1 MGDRHSISAT
11 TEAERTSSAPR
22 VALIWL
28 AATMTASSLP
38 VGVLIAQLFPLAPF
52 LWVVLLA
59 SALFAA
65 VGIISIPGFVYGI
78 PTMAVSGRVFG
89 KPVNK
94 LISLSNWMSQLGWQA
109 VVLVLVVYILRSVFD
124 SYGLLPANTS
134 IYYALVLAVLGNF
147 VVPIIGYKAIVT
159 AQTAGALFLALF
171 AIAILVYLHGG
182 QALSMTPAVGH
193 FDGIQ
198 TLGGTSLALMG
209 GAFSWTMFASDY
221 SRYVRR
227 DTSLAGMALWPS
239 LGGFAGGGLILALA
253 ITLYV
258 HGGIQVGPAGI
269 SITAT
274 GLGTSALYLGFCT
287 FAILGLL
294 ASNFLN
300 SYSSAFSLAVVVGKD
315 LNRKKFTAL
324 DAVLATL
331 VGIYMLFVAPSFWD
345 SFQTFLDLLIIVAAP
360 WTGVMITY
368 VLWDVLPEA
377 RGGLSRLLH
386 RRANVWVFVIGVAVT
401 VFFSNNPLWE
411 GYGAHLLHGTDI
423 SPLVGVATTI
433 VASILYRVLF
443 CHHTATDE
451 QGQASALSKLVVS
464 KIIQMGTDDGKNI

>member
-11 TEAERTSSAPR
+11 TAAERTSSAPH

-59 SALFAA
+59 STLFAA
-65 VGIISIPGFVYGI
+65 VGILSIPGFVYGI
-78 PTMAVSGRVFG
+78 PTMAVSARVFG

-94 LISLSNWMSQLGWQA
+94 LISLSNWLSQLGWQA

-124 SYGLLPANTS
+124 SYGLVPANSS
-134 IYYALVLAVLGNF
+134 IYYALVLAILGNF

-159 AQTAGALFLALF
+159 AQTVGALFLALF

-182 QALSMTPAVGH
+182 QALPMLSAAGH

-198 TLGGTSLALMG
+198 TLGGISLALMG

-227 DTSLAGMALWPS
+227 DTSLTKMALWPS
-239 LGGFAGGGLILALA
+239 LGGFAGGSLILALA

-258 HGGIQVGPAGI
+258 HGGIQVGPAGLTI
-269 SITAT
+269 MAT

-315 LNRKKFTAL
+315 LDRKKVTVL
-324 DAVLATL
+324 DALLATL

-360 WTGVMITY
+360 WTGVMIMY

-377 RGGLSRLLH
+377 RGGLSRLPH
-386 RRANVWVFVIGVAVT
+386 GRANVWVLAIGVAVT
-401 VFFSNNPLWE
+401 VLFSNNPLWE
-411 GYGAHLLHGTDI
+411 GYGAHLLHGIDI
-423 SPLVGVATTI
+423 SPLAGVTTTI
-433 VASILYRVLF
+433 VVSASYRILF
-443 CHHTATDE
+443 GPNTATNE
-451 QGQASALSKLVVS
+451 QERMKSLSKAAVS
-464 KIIQMGTDDGKNI
+464 KVPD

>member
-1 MGDRHSISAT
+1 
-11 TEAERTSSAPR
+11 
-22 VALIWL
+22 
-28 AATMTASSLP
+28 MTASSLP

-59 SALFAA
+59 STLFAA
-65 VGIISIPGFVYGI
+65 VGILSIPGFVYGI
-78 PTMAVSGRVFG
+78 PTMAVSARVFG
-89 KPVNK
+89 KSVNK
-94 LISLSNWMSQLGWQA
+94 LISLSNWLSQLGWQA

-124 SYGLLPANTS
+124 SYGLVPANSS
-134 IYYALVLAVLGNF
+134 IYYALVLAILGNF

-159 AQTAGALFLALF
+159 AQTVGALFLALF

-182 QALSMTPAVGH
+182 QALPMLSAVGL

-198 TLGGTSLALMG
+198 TLGGISLALMG

-227 DTSLAGMALWPS
+227 DTSLTKMALWPS
-239 LGGFAGGGLILALA
+239 LGGFAGGSLILALA

-258 HGGIQVGPAGI
+258 HGGIQVGPAGLTI
-269 SITAT
+269 MAT

-315 LNRKKFTAL
+315 LDRKKVTVL
-324 DAVLATL
+324 DALLATL

-345 SFQTFLDLLIIVAAP
+345 SFQAFLDLLIIVAAP
-360 WTGVMITY
+360 WTGVMIMY

-377 RGGLSRLLH
+377 RGGLNRLPH
-386 RRANVWVFVIGVAVT
+386 RRANVWVLAIGVTGT
-401 VFFSNNPLWE
+401 VVFSNNPIWE

-423 SPLVGVATTI
+423 SPLVGVVTTM

-443 CHHTATDE
+443 CHQTIPDE
-451 QGQASALSKLVVS
+451 QGRVGTLSKPVVR
-464 KIIQMGTDDGKNI
+464 KITD

>member
-38 VGVLIAQLFPLAPF
+38 VGVLIAQLFPMAPF

-78 PTMAVSGRVFG
+78 PTMAVSARVFG
-89 KPVNK
+89 RSVNK

-124 SYGLLPANTS
+124 SYSFLPANTS
-134 IYYALVLAVLGNF
+134 IYYALVLAVFGNF
-147 VVPIIGYKAIVT
+147 VVPIIGYRAIVT
-159 AQTAGALFLALF
+159 AQTVGALFLALF
-171 AIAILVYLHGG
+171 AMAILVYLHGG
-182 QALSMTPAVGH
+182 QALSMTHALGR
-193 FDGIQ
+193 FDGLQ
-198 TLGGTSLALMG
+198 TLGGIALALMG

-227 DTSLAGMALWPS
+227 DTSLTQMALWPS

-258 HGGIQVGPAGI
+258 HGGVQVGPAGI

-274 GLGTSALYLGFCT
+274 GLGTSVLYLGFCT

-300 SYSSAFSLAVVVGKD
+300 SYSSAFSLAVVIGKD
-315 LNRKKFTAL
+315 LDRKKFTVL
-324 DAVLATL
+324 DALLATL
-331 VGIYMLFVAPSFWD
+331 VGIYILFVAPSFWD

-377 RGGLSRLLH
+377 RGGLSRLPH
-386 RRANVWVFVIGVAVT
+386 RRVNVWVLAIGVAVT
-401 VFFSNNPLWE
+401 VLFSNNLIWE
-411 GYGAHLLHGTDI
+411 GYGVQLLHGTDI

-433 VASILYRVLF
+433 AASILYRVLF

-451 QGQASALSKLVVS
+451 QERVSALSTPVVS
-464 KIIQMGTDDGKNI
+464 KITDEGANGYR

>member
-1 MGDRHSISAT
+1 MSDRHSISAT
-11 TEAERTSSAPR
+11 TAAERTSSAPH

-59 SALFAA
+59 STLFAA
-65 VGIISIPGFVYGI
+65 VGILSIPGFVYGI
-78 PTMAVSGRVFG
+78 PTMAVSARVFG

-94 LISLSNWMSQLGWQA
+94 LISLSNWLSQLGWQA

-124 SYGLLPANTS
+124 SYGLVPANSS
-134 IYYALVLAVLGNF
+134 IYYALVLAILGNF

-159 AQTAGALFLALF
+159 AQTVGALFLALF

-182 QALSMTPAVGH
+182 QALPMLSAVGH

-198 TLGGTSLALMG
+198 TLGGISLALMG

-227 DTSLAGMALWPS
+227 DTSLTKMALWPS
-239 LGGFAGGGLILALA
+239 LGGFAGGSLILALA

-258 HGGIQVGPAGI
+258 HGGIQVGPAGLTI
-269 SITAT
+269 MAT

-315 LNRKKFTAL
+315 LDRKKVTVL
-324 DAVLATL
+324 DALLATL

-360 WTGVMITY
+360 WTGVMIMY

-377 RGGLSRLLH
+377 RGGLSRLPH
-386 RRANVWVFVIGVAVT
+386 GRANVWVLAIGVAVT
-401 VFFSNNPLWE
+401 VLFSNNPLWE
-411 GYGAHLLHGTDI
+411 GYGAHLLHGIDI
-423 SPLVGVATTI
+423 SPLAGVATTI
-433 VASILYRVLF
+433 VVSASYRILF
-443 CHHTATDE
+443 GHNAATDE
-451 QGQASALSKLVVS
+451 QGRMKALSKAAVS
-464 KIIQMGTDDGKNI
+464 KVPD

>member
-11 TEAERTSSAPR
+11 TAAERTSSAPH

-59 SALFAA
+59 SILFAA
-65 VGIISIPGFVYGI
+65 VGILSIPGFVYGI
-78 PTMAVSGRVFG
+78 PTMAVSARVFG

-94 LISLSNWMSQLGWQA
+94 LISLSNWLSQLGWQA
-109 VVLVLVVYILRSVFD
+109 VVLVLVVYILRSIFD
-124 SYGLLPANTS
+124 SYGLVPANSS
-134 IYYALVLAVLGNF
+134 IYYALVLAIMGNF
-147 VVPIIGYKAIVT
+147 VVPIIGYKAIVS
-159 AQTAGALFLALF
+159 AQTVGALFLALF

-182 QALSMTPAVGH
+182 QALLMHSAVGH
-193 FDGIQ
+193 FDGTQI
-198 TLGGTSLALMG
+198 LGGISLALMG

-221 SRYVRR
+221 SRYVRS
-227 DTSLAGMALWPS
+227 DTSLTKMAVWPS

-258 HGGIQVGPAGI
+258 HGGIHVGPAGLTI
-269 SITAT
+269 MAT

-315 LNRKKFTAL
+315 LDRKKVTVL
-324 DAVLATL
+324 DALLATL

-360 WTGVMITY
+360 WTGVMIMY

-377 RGGLSRLLH
+377 RGGLSRLPH
-386 RRANVWVFVIGVAVT
+386 GRANVWVLAIGVAVT
-401 VFFSNNPLWE
+401 VLFSNNPLWE
-411 GYGAHLLHGTDI
+411 GYGAHLLHGIDI
-423 SPLVGVATTI
+423 SPLAGVATTI
-433 VASILYRVLF
+433 VVSASYRILF
-443 CHHTATDE
+443 GHNTATDE
-451 QGQASALSKLVVS
+451 QGRMKALSKAAVS
-464 KIIQMGTDDGKNI
+464 KVPD

>member
-11 TEAERTSSAPR
+11 TAAERTSSAPHI
-22 VALIWL
+22 ALIWL

-59 SALFAA
+59 STLFAA
-65 VGIISIPGFVYGI
+65 VGILSIPGFVYGI
-78 PTMAVSGRVFG
+78 PTMAVSARVFG
-89 KPVNK
+89 KSVNK
-94 LISLSNWMSQLGWQA
+94 LISLSNWLSQLGWQA

-124 SYGLLPANTS
+124 SYGLVPANSS
-134 IYYALVLAVLGNF
+134 IYYALVLAILGNF

-159 AQTAGALFLALF
+159 AQTVGALFLALF

-182 QALSMTPAVGH
+182 QALPMLSAAGH

-198 TLGGTSLALMG
+198 TLGGISLALMG

-227 DTSLAGMALWPS
+227 DTSLTKMALWPS
-239 LGGFAGGGLILALA
+239 LGGFAGGSLILALA

-258 HGGIQVGPAGI
+258 HGGIQVGPAGLTI
-269 SITAT
+269 MAT

-315 LNRKKFTAL
+315 LDRKKVTVL
-324 DAVLATL
+324 DALLATL

-360 WTGVMITY
+360 WTGVMIMY

-377 RGGLSRLLH
+377 RGGLSRLPH
-386 RRANVWVFVIGVAVT
+386 GRANVWVLAIGVAVT
-401 VFFSNNPLWE
+401 VLFSNNPLWK
-411 GYGAHLLHGTDI
+411 GYGAHLLHGIDI
-423 SPLVGVATTI
+423 SPLAGVTTTI
-433 VASILYRVLF
+433 VVSASYRILF
-443 CHHTATDE
+443 GPNTATNE
-451 QGQASALSKLVVS
+451 QERMKSLSKAAVS
-464 KIIQMGTDDGKNI
+464 KVPD

>member
-11 TEAERTSSAPR
+11 TAAERTSSAPH

-59 SALFAA
+59 STLFAA
-65 VGIISIPGFVYGI
+65 VGILSIPGFVYGI
-78 PTMAVSGRVFG
+78 PTMAVSARVFG

-94 LISLSNWMSQLGWQA
+94 LISLSNWLSQLGWQA

-124 SYGLLPANTS
+124 SYGLVPANSS
-134 IYYALVLAVLGNF
+134 IYYALVLAILGNF

-159 AQTAGALFLALF
+159 AQTVGALFLALF

-182 QALSMTPAVGH
+182 QALPMLSAAGH

-198 TLGGTSLALMG
+198 TLGGISLALMG

-227 DTSLAGMALWPS
+227 DTSLTKMALWPS
-239 LGGFAGGGLILALA
+239 LGGFAGGSLILALA

-258 HGGIQVGPAGI
+258 HGGIQVGPAGLTI
-269 SITAT
+269 MAT

-315 LNRKKFTAL
+315 LDRKKVTVL
-324 DAVLATL
+324 DALLATL

-360 WTGVMITY
+360 WTGVMIMY

-377 RGGLSRLLH
+377 RGGLSRLPH
-386 RRANVWVFVIGVAVT
+386 GRANVWVLAIGVAVT
-401 VFFSNNPLWE
+401 VLFSNNPLWE
-411 GYGAHLLHGTDI
+411 GYGAHLLHGIDI
-423 SPLVGVATTI
+423 SPLAGVTTTI
-433 VASILYRVLF
+433 VVSASYRILF
-443 CHHTATDE
+443 GHNAATNE
-451 QGQASALSKLVVS
+451 QGRMKSLSKAAVS
-464 KIIQMGTDDGKNI
+464 KVPD

>member
-11 TEAERTSSAPR
+11 TEAERTSSAPH

-59 SALFAA
+59 STLFAA
-65 VGIISIPGFVYGI
+65 VGILSIPGFLYGI
-78 PTMAVSGRVFG
+78 PTMAVSARVFG

-94 LISLSNWMSQLGWQA
+94 LISLSNWLSQLGWQA

-124 SYGLLPANTS
+124 SYGLAPANSS
-134 IYYALVLAVLGNF
+134 IYYALVLAILGNF

-159 AQTAGALFLALF
+159 AQTVGALFLALF

-182 QALSMTPAVGH
+182 QALPMLSAVGNI
-193 FDGIQ
+193 DGIQ
-198 TLGGTSLALMG
+198 TLGGISLALMG

-227 DTSLAGMALWPS
+227 DTSLAKMALWPS
-239 LGGFAGGGLILALA
+239 LGGFAGGSLILALA

-269 SITAT
+269 SLTAA
-274 GLGTSALYLGFCT
+274 GLGTSVLYLGFCT

-315 LNRKKFTAL
+315 LDRKKVTVL
-324 DAVLATL
+324 DALLATL
-331 VGIYMLFVAPSFWD
+331 VGIYMLFVAPSFWE

-360 WTGVMITY
+360 WTGVMIIY

-377 RGGLSRLLH
+377 RGGW
-386 RRANVWVFVIGVAVT
+386 RRTLYRPANVWVLAIGIAVT
-401 VFFSNNPLWE
+401 ILFSNNPIWE
-411 GYGAHLLHGTDI
+411 GYGAHLLRGTDI
-423 SPLVGVATTI
+423 SPLAGVATTI
-433 VASILYRVLF
+433 VVSILYRILF

-451 QGQASALSKLVVS
+451 MWQVRTLSKPIVS
-464 KIIQMGTDDGKNI
+464 EINDEGANG

>member
-11 TEAERTSSAPR
+11 TAAERTSSAPH

-59 SALFAA
+59 STLFAA
-65 VGIISIPGFVYGI
+65 VGILSIPGFVYGI
-78 PTMAVSGRVFG
+78 PTMAVSARVFG

-94 LISLSNWMSQLGWQA
+94 LISLSNWLSQLGWQA

-124 SYGLLPANTS
+124 SYGLVPANSS
-134 IYYALVLAVLGNF
+134 IYYALVLAILGNF

-159 AQTAGALFLALF
+159 AQTVGALFLALF

-182 QALSMTPAVGH
+182 QALPMLSAVGL

-198 TLGGTSLALMG
+198 TLGGISLALMG

-227 DTSLAGMALWPS
+227 DTSLTKMALWPS
-239 LGGFAGGGLILALA
+239 LGGFAGGSLILALA
-253 ITLYV
+253 ITLYE
-258 HGGIQVGPAGI
+258 HGGIQVGPAGLTI
-269 SITAT
+269 MAT
-274 GLGTSALYLGFCT
+274 RLGTSALYLGFCT

-315 LNRKKFTAL
+315 LDRRKVTVL
-324 DAVLATL
+324 DALAATL

-360 WTGVMITY
+360 WTGVMIMY

-377 RGGLSRLLH
+377 RGGLSRLPH
-386 RRANVWVFVIGVAVT
+386 GRANVWVLAIGVAVT
-401 VFFSNNPLWE
+401 VLFSNNPLWE
-411 GYGAHLLHGTDI
+411 GYGAHLLHGIDI
-423 SPLVGVATTI
+423 SPLAGVTTTI
-433 VASILYRVLF
+433 VVSASYRILF
-443 CHHTATDE
+443 GHNAATNE
-451 QGQASALSKLVVS
+451 QGRIKSLSEAAVS
-464 KIIQMGTDDGKNI
+464 KVPD

>member
-11 TEAERTSSAPR
+11 TEAERTSSAPH

-59 SALFAA
+59 STLFAA
-65 VGIISIPGFVYGI
+65 VGILSIPGFLYGI
-78 PTMAVSGRVFG
+78 PTMAVSARVFG

-94 LISLSNWMSQLGWQA
+94 LISLSNWLSQLGWQA

-124 SYGLLPANTS
+124 SYGLAPANSS
-134 IYYALVLAVLGNF
+134 IYYALVLAILGNF

-159 AQTAGALFLALF
+159 AQTVGALFLALF

-182 QALSMTPAVGH
+182 QALPMLSAAGH

-198 TLGGTSLALMG
+198 TLGGISLALMG

-221 SRYVRR
+221 SRYVRC
-227 DTSLAGMALWPS
+227 DTSLAKMALWPS
-239 LGGFAGGGLILALA
+239 LGGFAGGSLILALA

-269 SITAT
+269 SLTAA
-274 GLGTSALYLGFCT
+274 GLGTSVLYLGFCT

-315 LNRKKFTAL
+315 LDRKKVTVL
-324 DAVLATL
+324 DALLATL
-331 VGIYMLFVAPSFWD
+331 VGIYMLFVAPSFWE

-360 WTGVMITY
+360 WTGVMIIY

-377 RGGLSRLLH
+377 RGGWSRTLY
-386 RRANVWVFVIGVAVT
+386 RPANVWVLAIGIAVT
-401 VFFSNNPLWE
+401 ILFSNNPIWE

-423 SPLVGVATTI
+423 SPLAGVATTI
-433 VASILYRVLF
+433 VASILYRILF

-451 QGQASALSKLVVS
+451 MWQVRTLSKPIVS
-464 KIIQMGTDDGKNI
+464 EITDEGANG

>member
-1 MGDRHSISAT
+1 MSDRHSISAT
-11 TEAERTSSAPR
+11 TAAERTSSAPH

-59 SALFAA
+59 STLFAA
-65 VGIISIPGFVYGI
+65 VGILSIPGFVYGI
-78 PTMAVSGRVFG
+78 PTMAVSARVFG

-94 LISLSNWMSQLGWQA
+94 LISLSNWLSQLGWQA

-124 SYGLLPANTS
+124 SYGLVPANSS
-134 IYYALVLAVLGNF
+134 IYYALVLAILGNF

-159 AQTAGALFLALF
+159 AQTVGALFLALF

-182 QALSMTPAVGH
+182 QALPMLSAVGH

-198 TLGGTSLALMG
+198 TLGGISLALMG

-227 DTSLAGMALWPS
+227 DTSLTKMALWPS
-239 LGGFAGGGLILALA
+239 LGGFAGGSLILALA

-258 HGGIQVGPAGI
+258 HGGIQVGPAGLTI
-269 SITAT
+269 MAT

-315 LNRKKFTAL
+315 LDRKKVTVL
-324 DAVLATL
+324 DALLATL

-360 WTGVMITY
+360 WTGVMIMY

-377 RGGLSRLLH
+377 RGGLSRLPH
-386 RRANVWVFVIGVAVT
+386 GRANVWVLAIGVAVT
-401 VFFSNNPLWE
+401 VLFSNNPLWE
-411 GYGAHLLHGTDI
+411 GYGAHLLHGIDI
-423 SPLVGVATTI
+423 SPLAGVATTI
-433 VASILYRVLF
+433 VVSASYRILF
-443 CHHTATDE
+443 GHNTATDE
-451 QGQASALSKLVVS
+451 QGRMKALSKAAVS
-464 KIIQMGTDDGKNI
+464 KVPD